1 MNANSSNY
9 DTLVSQCDKE
19 PIHMLGRVQSH
30 GVLLAAGS
38 DGELLFVSANAFHV
52 FQIEQEDI
60 SGKTVWQLLGK
71 ELSHAARGAYHQA
84 LITGKPHRIVNVTLP
99 FMASAHDISIHDSS
113 DVIILEF
120 EPHIENDGM
129 DNFLLAMMNQ
139 FNQSDDVE
147 TLYEQLV
154 EGVRLFTHYDRV
166 MLYRFDHDGSGE
178 VVAESK
184 EKELPPFLGL
194 KYPASDIP
202 KQARALYKKNLIR
215 VISDVHAPDHKLVVL
230 DSKRDKL
237 DLSFSRIRSV
247 SEVHIQYLKNMG
259 VGASMSI
266 SIIVEGELWGLIAC
280 HHNSARM
287 LSGKMLE
294 QLELFAEFFSLELNK
309 RLVVERIAISEKAN
323 MAYTKVIGNVSPSVS
338 IPQMVIERYD
348 FFKSLIDIDG
358 IGCSFNGEYRHR
370 GKSLGSKK
378 INHLLNFLKGNTD
391 KQIYATDKL
400 ESLDPSLRD
409 NNVSGVLAIQ
419 VSSHPVDYIL
429 LFRKAV
435 VQEVR
440 WAGNPDK
447 SVVSNGDVKLTPR
460 SSFEQWIVS
469 HDDQSL
475 AWSVLDVERAKAIR
489 TGIMDLTIQHL
500 HEKESI
506 QKEAKERLQL
516 LIGELNHRVRNI
528 LNLVNAIVSQTSHD
542 KTDIG
547 LFVESLSARISA
559 LALGHDQ
566 LTHSSWK
573 SISFRTLL
581 WNELRAYMI
590 NESVFRIEGPD
601 INISAYGVT
610 PVVLVFHE
618 LITNAAKY
626 GALSASSSDGTVSV
640 TWWLDDQG
648 NLTIEW
654 VEKGGPPITELG
666 PDGFGMTII
675 RSVIPHEL
683 GGETDIMALTTGV
696 KAVFKIPHKHVEYD
710 EAKANLSNDTD
721 TSDNDK
727 NADNA
732 AQEKDRYFEKACIV
746 EDNLLISMD
755 LQKKLKSVGI
765 PNASIFGSVSAARVG
780 IQKERP
786 DIIFLDM
793 HLGSENTIQLATELL
808 EHSTPFL
815 FITGYGAELEIPESL
830 SSIHVL
836 SKPVNIKTLENVLAE
851 LK

>member
-1 MNANSSNY
+1 MTAHSSNY
-9 DTLVSQCDKE
+9 DNLVSQCDKE
-19 PIHMLGRVQSH
+19 PIHLLGRVQSH
-30 GVLLAAGS
+30 GVLLAAS
-38 DGELLFVSANAFHV
+38 TDGELLFVSANAFNI
-52 FQIEQEDI
+52 FQMEQDDV
-60 SGKTVWQLLGK
+60 SAKTVWELLGNS
-71 ELSHAARGAYHQA
+71 LSHAARGAYHQA
-84 LITGKPHRIVNVTLP
+84 LITGKPHRLVNVSLP
-99 FMASAHDISIHDSS
+99 FLASAQDISIHDSS
-113 DVIILEF
+113 DVIIFEF
-120 EPHIENDGM
+120 EPHVDSDGM

-139 FNQSDDVE
+139 FSQSQDVA
-147 TLYEQLV
+147 TLYEHLV
-154 EGVRLFTHYDRV
+154 EGVRLFTHFDRV
-166 MLYRFDHDGSGE
+166 MLYRFDNDGSGE

-184 EKELPPFLGL
+184 ESELPPFFGL

-215 VISDVHAPDHKLVVL
+215 VISDVHSSAHELVAL
-230 DSKRDKL
+230 STKQREL
-237 DLSFSRIRSV
+237 DLSFSRLRSV

-266 SIIVEGELWGLIAC
+266 SVIVEGELWGLIAC
-280 HHNSARM
+280 HHNSAHR

-323 MAYTKVIGNVSPSVS
+323 TAYTKVISNVSNSVS
-338 IPQMVIERYD
+338 IPQMVNERYD

-358 IGCSFNGEYRHR
+358 IGCAFNGEYRHR
-370 GKSLGSKK
+370 GKALSSKK
-378 INHLLNFLKGNTD
+378 VNHLLNFLKTQTD
-391 KQIYATDKL
+391 TPVYATDKI
-400 ESLDPSLRD
+400 ETLDPSLRD
-409 NNVSGVLAIQ
+409 NNVAGVLAIQ

-429 LFRKAV
+429 LFREAV

-447 SVVSNGDVKLTPR
+447 SVVNNGDVKLTPR

-469 HDDQSL
+469 HDDQSS
-475 AWSVLDVERAKAIR
+475 AWSILDIERAKSIR

-500 HEKESI
+500 HEKEAL

-542 KTDIG
+542 KNDIG
-547 LFVESLSARISA
+547 LFVDSLSARISA

-566 LTHSSWK
+566 LTHSSWQ
-573 SISFRTLL
+573 SVSFNTLL

-590 NESVFRIEGPD
+590 NESVFTVEGPD

-640 TWWLDDQG
+640 NWWLDKQG
-648 NLTIEW
+648 NCTIEW

-683 GGETDIMALTTGV
+683 GGETNISALTTGM
-696 KAVFKIPHKHVEYD
+696 KAVFKIPSKHIEEVARTD
-710 EAKANLSNDTD
+710 KASESSTMPYYKNDVQPEEEQV
-721 TSDNDK
+721 NH
-727 NADNA
+727 
-732 AQEKDRYFEKACIV
+732 FEKACIV

-755 LQKKLKSVGI
+755 LQKKLKSIGI
-765 PNASIFGSVSAARVG
+765 PYASIFGSVSAARAG
-780 IQKERP
+780 IEKERP

-793 HLGSENTIQLATELL
+793 HLGNENTIQLATELL
-808 EHSTPFL
+808 NQATPFM
-815 FITGYGAELEIPESL
+815 FITGYGAELEIPEIL
-830 SSIHVL
+830 SSVHVL
-836 SKPVNIKTLENVLAE
+836 SKPVNIKTLEKTLEE
-851 LK
+851 LT